1 MIEFGENWLI
11 YKDKIMKHLQDIIAE
26 SILDDNIGDNSI
38 VSMFFKSIMNAKS
51 FKEFKDVALSLK
63 SYLDDDLGNN
73 YKKALNKTKQ
83 NRSGHYLSIILPD
96 IAIPGKPD
104 GYACKILV
112 SSGPSNSYWL
122 RFYES
127 TGRVSIRKT
136 NISFYD
142 LTFADE
148 DDYGPNDCVYILD
161 DKWNELRKMII
172 NKK

>member
-1 MIEFGENWLI
+1 
-11 YKDKIMKHLQDIIAE
+11 MKTLYE
-26 SILDDNIGDNSI
+26 SILDDNIGDDSI
-38 VSMFFKSIMNAKS
+38 VPMFFKSLMNAKS

-63 SYLDDDLGNN
+63 SYLDDEIGDDYN
-73 YKKALNKTKQ
+73 KAHKKTKQ
-83 NRSGHYLSIILPD
+83 NRSGYYL
-96 IAIPGKPD
+96 AIMDLGTPSNEEM
-104 GYACKILV
+104 CKILV

-127 TGRVSIRKT
+127 TGRVSIRKS

-142 LTFADE
+142 MTFE
-148 DDYGPNDCVYILD
+148 DDYVYVLD